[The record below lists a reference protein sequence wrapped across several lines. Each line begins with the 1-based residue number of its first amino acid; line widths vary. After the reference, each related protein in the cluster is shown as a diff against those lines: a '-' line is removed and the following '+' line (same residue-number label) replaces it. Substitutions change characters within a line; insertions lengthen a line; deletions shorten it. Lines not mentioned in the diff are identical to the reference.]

1 MGQPSSIMIRE
12 FHIYTMEFSILSGNK
27 KRTFNNKKCTPNDVH
42 KKGRAHPLEQVSAMD
57 YRRP

>member
-1 MGQPSSIMIRE
+1 MEPRLSIMIRE
-12 FHIYTMEFSILSGNK
+12 FHSIYGIPD
-27 KRTFNNKKCTPNDVH
+27 NKKCTPNDVH